1 MPKQKSLKKN
11 KRSFLEAKV
20 KWTENSSS
28 YTLLSGNIYL
38 SDQLGID
45 SRRHVFFGGNDFAKR
60 WGAEKN
66 LSFTIGETGFGAG
79 LNFLITAEAW
89 LKYRGLEGTGI
100 LNFVSAENSPLPKKD
115 LIRIL
120 SLTPEFS
127 ELANDLIEYYP
138 PPISGIHRLYFK
150 DKNIAL
156 TLMYG
161 DAYDMLSSIKNSE
174 HPFFERAN
182 NPIFDA
188 WFLDG
193 FSPKN
198 NPEIWSAEVFRVIAD
213 LSQPGT
219 TFSAST
225 TDNFTKERLIQ
236 AGFSSETITH
246 SKSKVG
252 YTRGQL
258 IDWKN
263 KHIPK
268 KSWNPTL
275 LNSSHKA
282 PWYLTPEIKKP
293 SKAIIIGG
301 GISGCSTARAL
312 AERGIS
318 VTLIERHKKVAQE
331 ASGNAQGVLYPK
343 LSSSISEISRF
354 GISSL
359 ILASKFYKNFL
370 DNKQSKI
377 YGDRCG
383 VIILPKKSDD
393 IENFKRISLEYPD
406 DFVRLIIN
414 KELDKKAG
422 LPLSN
427 RFGLFFPQLGWIS
440 PPEAC
445 RALVEHPLI
454 SIKNAEVK
462 DIQLKK
468 ISGSKEE
475 SWVATDNMKKTLEIA
490 DIAVIACSFE
500 SKKFNQTNYLPLTRV
515 RGQTTAI
522 PANNVTS
529 CLKTVLCGKSYFLPA
544 FNNAHTLGAT
554 YKTNENQASNLME
567 DHEENITQLDLLDQS
582 LAENFDPVDAS
593 SLDGRT
599 SFRCTTPDFLPIV
612 GPAPKLNNY
621 LKDYKLMKK
630 NARSHIPIPGATWKG
645 LYLNIGHG
653 SKGLSYAPICADLIA
668 SQVCKEVPPLELDLR
683 RAIHPGR
690 FIIRD
695 IKRNK
700 L

>member
-1 MPKQKSLKKN
+1 LPKQKSLKKN
-11 KRSFLEAKV
+11 KHSVLEASV
-20 KWTENSSS
+20 KWTENSQS
-28 YTLLSGNIYL
+28 YTFLSENIYL

-45 SRRHVFFGGNDFAKR
+45 SRRRVFFDGNDFAKR

-120 SLTPEFS
+120 SLAPEFS

-150 DKNIAL
+150 DKKIVL

-161 DAYDMLSSIKNSE
+161 DAYEMLSSIKNTE
-174 HPFFERAN
+174 HPFFEREN

-198 NPEIWSAEVFRVIAD
+198 NPDIWSAEVFKVIAN

-225 TDNFTKERLIQ
+225 TDNFIKERLIQ
-236 AGFSSETITH
+236 AGFSSEIITH
-246 SKSKVG
+246 NKPKIG
-252 YTRGQL
+252 YVRGQL

-263 KHIPK
+263 KNIPK
-268 KSWNPTL
+268 KSWNPAL
-275 LNSSHKA
+275 FNSPYKA

-293 SKAIIIGG
+293 SKAIVIGG
-301 GISGCSTARAL
+301 GIAGCSTARAL

-318 VTLIERHKKVAQE
+318 VTLIERHRKVAQE

-354 GISSL
+354 SISSL
-359 ILASKFYKNFL
+359 MVASKFYKSFL

-393 IENFKRISLEYPD
+393 IENFKRISSVYPD

-422 LPLSN
+422 LPLSS

-440 PPEAC
+440 PAEAC
-445 RALVEHPLI
+445 RWLVEHPSI
-454 SIKNAEVK
+454 FIKNAEVE

-475 SWVATDNMKKTLEIA
+475 SWVALDDMKKSLETA
-490 DIAVIACSFE
+490 DIVVIACSFE

-515 RGQTTAI
+515 RGQTTAV
-522 PANNVTS
+522 PANNKTS
-529 CLKTVLCGKSYFLPA
+529 RLKTVLCGKSYFLPM
-544 FNNAHTLGAT
+544 FNDAHTLGAT
-554 YKTNENQASNLME
+554 YKTNENQTSNLIE
-567 DHEENITQLDLLDQS
+567 DHEENITQLNLLDQS

-612 GPAPKLNNY
+612 GPAPKLNDY

-630 NARSHIPIPGATWKG
+630 NARSHIPTPGGTWKG

-668 SQVCKEVPPLELDLR
+668 SQVFKEVPPLELDLR